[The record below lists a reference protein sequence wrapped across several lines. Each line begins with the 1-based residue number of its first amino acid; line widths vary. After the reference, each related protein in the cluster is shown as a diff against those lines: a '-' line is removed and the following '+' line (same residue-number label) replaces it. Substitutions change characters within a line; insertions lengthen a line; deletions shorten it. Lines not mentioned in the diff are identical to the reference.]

1 MTIKEINKLFT
12 DKMIEYINDG
22 YIVHSNTMGGTQGEI
37 AKVDLVNYNK
47 GNIIRLYMDR
57 ESKYPL
63 EYLYIIAERIPLKKG
78 FSKGFDKTIWNG
90 KHEKIYEVRLIEIDY
105 GKYYVFPD
113 SEEYNEI
120 KAKRKQRYEY
130 GYRHRDTKI
139 YFDNPKAK
147 SIALKLIKKNPRTKT
162 IKEKDVDCVYKHLWG
177 FKNPKTV
184 YYYAICK
191 GKSYPFKVT
200 TA

>member
-120 KAKRKQRYEY
+120 KAKRRMRYER
-130 GYRHRDTKI
+130 GYWQHSNKVYLYNSRAKI
-139 YFDNPKAK
+139 P
-147 SIALKLIKKNPRTKT
+147 ALKLIKKNPRTKT
-162 IKEKDVDCVYKHLWG
+162 IKIKDIECVYKMVWRDSRA
-177 FKNPKTV
+177 KYYTV
-184 YYYAICK
+184 CK
-191 GKSYPFKVT
+191 GKCYSFKTSY
-200 TA
+200 

>member
-12 DKMIEYINDG
+12 DKLMEYISDG
-22 YIVHSNTMGGTQGEI
+22 YIVNSNTMGGTQGEI
-37 AKVDLVNYNK
+37 AKVDLVNYSK
-47 GNIIRLYMDR
+47 GDIIRLYMDR

-120 KAKRKQRYEY
+120 KAKRRMRYER
-130 GYRHRDTKI
+130 GYWQHSNKVYLYNSRAKI
-139 YFDNPKAK
+139 P
-147 SIALKLIKKNPRTKT
+147 ALKLIKKNPRTKT
-162 IKEKDVDCVYKHLWG
+162 IKIKDIECVYKMVWRDSRT
-177 FKNPKTV
+177 KYYTV
-184 YYYAICK
+184 CK
-191 GKSYPFKVT
+191 GKCYSFKTSY
-200 TA
+200 

>member
-12 DKMIEYINDG
+12 DKMIEYVNNG
-22 YIVHSNTMGGTQGEI
+22 YIVNSNTMGGTQGEI
-37 AKVDLVNYNK
+37 AKVDLVNYSK
-47 GNIIRLYMDR
+47 GDIIRLYMDR

-120 KAKRKQRYEY
+120 KAKRRMRYER
-130 GYRHRDTKI
+130 GYWQRSNKVYLYNSRAKI
-139 YFDNPKAK
+139 P
-147 SIALKLIKKNPRTKT
+147 ALKLIKKNPRTKT
-162 IKEKDVDCVYKHLWG
+162 IKIKDIECVYKM
-177 FKNPKTV
+177 FFRDSRTKYYTV
-184 YYYAICK
+184 CK
-191 GKSYPFKVT
+191 GKCYSFKTSY
-200 TA
+200 